1 MSGHNLILA
10 TDLDGT
16 FLGGPEQARRNLYAS
31 LRSRQDAMVI
41 FVTGRDLDFIRAL
54 LADPDMPRPR
64 YIIGDVGTTVVEGDG
79 FRPVAQV
86 QDAIAEAW
94 GEANASVM
102 TLLRDEPGLELQPTA
117 FRHRVSYYYDP
128 ARLRQ
133 ETLRLIEN
141 AGFEWLLSADR
152 FLDVLPRGIAKGPT
166 LLKLIEAKAL
176 DADRVLVAGDTLNDL
191 SLFETGLKGVAVG
204 NSEPK
209 LLDALARCHWIYR
222 SALPGAAG
230 IADALAHFGMQG
242 EREDAE
248 IIADHRLSP
257 SAL

>member
-1 MSGHNLILA
+1 MNGNDLVLA

-16 FLGGPEQARRNLYAS
+16 FLGGPVEARRALYTS
-31 LRSRQDAMVI
+31 LRRRREATVV
-41 FVTGRDLDFIRAL
+41 FVTGRDLDFIREL
-54 LADPDMPRPR
+54 LADPEMPRPR
-64 YIIGDVGTTVVEGDG
+64 YVIGDVGTTVVRGED
-79 FRPVAQV
+79 FRPVAEV

-94 GEANASVM
+94 GDANVRVM
-102 TLLRDEPGLELQPTA
+102 ALLRGEPGLELQPTA

-128 ARLRQ
+128 ARLRPQ
-133 ETLRLIEN
+133 TLRLIED

-166 LLKLIEAKAL
+166 LLRLIEAASL

-191 SLFETGLKGVAVG
+191 SLFETRLKGVAVG

-209 LLDALARCHWIYR
+209 LLDAIAGFDWIYR

-242 EREDAE
+242 EAQDAE
-248 IIADHRLSP
+248 VIADHRLSS